1 MRVPVG
7 IICSVLGATIAFY
20 LAVVALVTLPAE
32 GTPRW
37 FAFAGIAALS
47 LLAGILV
54 NGVSMQDF
62 RRVSRDH
69 QETSNLYNTLTSRLS
84 PLLYSGIEDVLNRRK
99 ATFKS
104 GGELNYNVMVLG
116 NGLLRTVSSTLP
128 PGHAI
133 RQREAKVGEG
143 LPGFIAE
150 KKIAGFAVTSQHNDG
165 AKRRVLDQFG
175 RQIGEIPVT
184 QAPASAARWHYVK
197 PIFERSTDTPWSSRV
212 VGTLLVMSFAD
223 DADSFFK
230 TPEFQHMVDFV
241 ANQVSPYLDAI
252 KVLMGEAKQ

>member
-7 IICSVLGATIAFY
+7 FICSVLGAAVLSY
-20 LAVVALVTLPAE
+20 LAIVTLIALPPE
-32 GTPRW
+32 GPPRW
-37 FAFAGIAALS
+37 FEVGGIAGLS
-47 LLAGILV
+47 LIVGLLV
-54 NGVSMQDF
+54 NGISMQDF
-62 RRVSRDH
+62 RKVSH
-69 QETSNLYNTLTSRLS
+69 LYNTLTSRLS